1 MPWPP
6 RVRTLEE
13 AMLDYAAEDVEVAIE
28 NGGDFEVVPPCSES
42 DECKDER
49 PHPAVSC

>member
-13 AMLDYAAEDVEVAIE
+13 AMLDYAAEDVEDAD
-28 NGGDFEVVPPCSES
+28 GGDFEVVPPCSEN
-42 DECKDER
+42 DEMC
-49 PHPAVSC
+49 HPVVSC